1 VQLLN
6 SQVCDGTTN
15 LVSSQPEFRDF
26 SIMVVLMLTRL
37 SLHIVD
43 NCKPAPDEM
52 DSQIALFPLISE
64 DMVGDQSLVNQ
75 MERDSWKVI
84 DGK

>member
-1 VQLLN
+1 
-6 SQVCDGTTN
+6 
-15 LVSSQPEFRDF
+15 
-26 SIMVVLMLTRL
+26 MVVLMLTRL

-43 NCKPAPDEM
+43 NCKPTPEEM
-52 DSQIALFPLISE
+52 NPQIALVLLISE

>member
-26 SIMVVLMLTRL
+26 SIMAVLMLTRL
-37 SLHIVD
+37 SLHTVD
-43 NCKPAPDEM
+43 NCKPAPEEM
-52 DSQIALFPLISE
+52 NPQIALVLLISE
-64 DMVGDQSLVNQ
+64 DVVGHQTLVNQ
-75 MERDSWKVI
+75 LDRDSWKVI
-84 DGK
+84 ALK